1 MVRQDDGWTGRWVA
15 DKILEH
21 EEVIGAELVDNRMVR
36 VTRKKYPDVV
46 IATTAVELFDVE
58 TLRNVVTDLSAVD
71 FVVNVTSDHYITGEA
86 IKLASVYHTP
96 IGGMGDLF
104 RALREPDVSS
114 YVNPEIRFIERA
126 LRQHNRVTGFERL
139 WDRKYRIDRFRLPS
153 VDVVFLND
161 YELTADHI
169 RKAWDR
175 YGPFSMVVKTNPNGE
190 ATTIAQ
196 QVADEL
202 GCKIYDKWRDFL
214 GALNRK

>member
-1 MVRQDDGWTGRWVA
+1 MVRQDNWPGGWVA

-21 EEVIGAELVDNRMVR
+21 NEVIGAELLDNRMVR
-36 VTRKKYPDVV
+36 ITRKKYPDVV
-46 IATTAVELFDVE
+46 IATTAVEQFDVE
-58 TLRNVVTDLSAVD
+58 TLRNVVTDPSAVD
-71 FVVNVTSDHYITGEA
+71 FVVNMTKDHYITGEA
-86 IKLASVYHTP
+86 IKLASTYHTP
-96 IGGMGDLF
+96 IGGMKDLY
-104 RALREPDVSS
+104 RALNEPDVSS
-114 YVNPEIRFIERA
+114 YVNPETIFIERS
-126 LRQHNRVTGFERL
+126 LRQHNRVTEFERL
-139 WDRKYRIDRFRLPS
+139 WDRKYRIDRLQLPG

-190 ATTIAQ
+190 ATTIAH

-202 GCKIYDKWRDFL
+202 GCKIYEKWRDFL